1 MADLARSQASPAFGG
16 EVLAP
21 GSRPALLRPTL
32 RNVAVATAVLSY
44 VWLAFTF
51 LGRSPGPSWVSLLP
65 PSTLFLAALLSAL
78 HLRSYGRAVAFL
90 CLGLWLAALL
100 DLTAGGGPLA
110 RWLALALTLLA
121 GLLAGPLWASV
132 AAFSFVAVCL
142 LLPLGWVQQWPLLRE
157 AAFGVGLVWVVGGN
171 IHQAL
176 VRAEASEQRW
186 ARSALDAMQRR
197 GELQRTTKALRDM
210 NALLER
216 TNRELELARREAE
229 DAKEIKARFAANV
242 SHELRMPLNLILGFS
257 HTMYATPEA
266 YGDWRWP
273 PELRLDIHEI
283 YSASRHLLS
292 MIDDILDLSRIAAQR
307 LPLKLEL
314 SDLGALVQ
322 EAAATGRGLLRGSV
336 VQLSV
341 EMPTDLPPLLVD
353 RVRIRQVLLNLL
365 GNAARFTDEGS
376 ISVRAC
382 QRDGEVEVEVSDT
395 GTGIPVEDLPTI
407 FDEFSQAHGPITS
420 GRGGTGLGLA
430 VCREFVQ
437 LHGGRISVQS
447 ELGKGSVFRFWLP
460 LPESGR
466 ALSRL
471 SYYAPDGWSPPLPE
485 NRLGK
490 SVVVLS
496 PDEQVARQIARGVSG
511 YRTIPTTDLDSL
523 PQIIEVEHPAGVVL
537 VRDPALP
544 RQGPEAADVWAVT
557 GRADLGVIEYE
568 TPVENL
574 ARRYLQVDGYLT
586 KPVQVEQLLAAIEES
601 GARPERFLIVDDD
614 FGFRALMERVLIT
627 AFPQAMVRDCGGGAA
642 ALEVLA
648 GQSFDLVLL
657 DLLMPDVGGIEF
669 LFQARK
675 EGLLGQAKVLIVSGA
690 SYGEDLARL
699 FPSRLVFSRKAPPRG
714 QEWLN
719 CIKALLDAA
728 PPDYSR
734 PAPVSES

>member
-1 MADLARSQASPAFGG
+1 
-16 EVLAP
+16 
-21 GSRPALLRPTL
+21 
-32 RNVAVATAVLSY
+32 
-44 VWLAFTF
+44 
-51 LGRSPGPSWVSLLP
+51 
-65 PSTLFLAALLSAL
+65 
-78 HLRSYGRAVAFL
+78 
-90 CLGLWLAALL
+90 
-100 DLTAGGGPLA
+100 
-110 RWLALALTLLA
+110 
-121 GLLAGPLWASV
+121 
-132 AAFSFVAVCL
+132 
-142 LLPLGWVQQWPLLRE
+142 
-157 AAFGVGLVWVVGGN
+157 
-171 IHQAL
+171 
-176 VRAEASEQRW
+176 
-186 ARSALDAMQRR
+186 
-197 GELQRTTKALRDM
+197 
-210 NALLER
+210 
-216 TNRELELARREAE
+216 
-229 DAKEIKARFAANV
+229 
-242 SHELRMPLNLILGFS
+242 
-257 HTMYATPEA
+257 
-266 YGDWRWP
+266 
-273 PELRLDIHEI
+273 
-283 YSASRHLLS
+283 
-292 MIDDILDLSRIAAQR
+292 
-307 LPLKLEL
+307 
-314 SDLGALVQ
+314 
-322 EAAATGRGLLRGSV
+322 
-336 VQLSV
+336 
-341 EMPTDLPPLLVD
+341 
-353 RVRIRQVLLNLL
+353 VRIRQVLLNLL

-614 FGFRALMERVLIT
+614 LGFRALMGRVLIT